1 MDFLYSFTDFSF
13 VSADSHFRSIAT
25 WLALLSLFTLFL
37 SLILLPFV
45 VRRIPSD
52 YFLKLSKE
60 QPRLKGYDLK
70 SLLIVLFRNI
80 FGMLLLLSGVAMLF
94 LPGQGLITI
103 FVSLLLL
110 EFPGKRRFVT
120 YLTSKK
126 SVQKSIN
133 WIRKKAKK
141 SPIKWPQEK

>member
-1 MDFLYSFTDFSF
+1 MDYLYLFTDLS
-13 VSADSHFRSIAT
+13 SASVPDHFRNVAT

-37 SLILLPFV
+37 SLILLPYV
-45 VRRIPSD
+45 VRKIPSD

-70 SLLIVLFRNI
+70 SVLILLFRNI
-80 FGMLLLLSGVAMLF
+80 LGMLLLVSGIAMLF

-103 FVSLLLL
+103 FVSLLLMN
-110 EFPGKRRFVT
+110 FPGKRRFVT

-141 SPIKWPQEK
+141 NPIKWPQEK

>member
-1 MDFLYSFTDFSF
+1 MDFLYLFTDFTLAS
-13 VSADSHFRSIAT
+13 VPDHFRNIAT

-37 SLILLPFV
+37 SLILLPYV
-45 VRRIPSD
+45 VRKIPSD

-60 QPRLKGYDLK
+60 QPRLQGYELK
-70 SLLIVLFRNI
+70 SVLILLFRNI
-80 FGMLLLLSGVAMLF
+80 FGLLLLVSGIAMLF

-103 FVSLLLL
+103 FVSLLLMD
-110 EFPGKRRFVT
+110 FPGKKRFVT

-141 SPIKWPQEK
+141 DPIKWPQEK